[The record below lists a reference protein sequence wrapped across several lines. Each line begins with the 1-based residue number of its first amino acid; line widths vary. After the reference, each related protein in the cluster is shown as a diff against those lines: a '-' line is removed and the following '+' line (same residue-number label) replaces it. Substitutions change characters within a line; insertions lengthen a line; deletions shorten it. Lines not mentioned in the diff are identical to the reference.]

1 MNEQWDNRKE
11 ISGLLSDIQAANETI
26 QQQLR
31 PYVQEHRYTY
41 PLFQR
46 LAALA
51 EELSEHVSTLL
62 SGPLERNEAKYH
74 LSVLFR
80 TAEAM
85 AETNEMLKAVGRFHP
100 SVPLQA
106 LTYALMRLVPTVAA
120 AYGHYESLLIVTP
133 RFQQL
138 SRLWRH
144 AEGG

>member
-1 MNEQWDNRKE
+1 MNEQRDNRKE
-11 ISGLLSDIQAANETI
+11 MSGLLSDIQAANEEI

-31 PYVQEHRYTY
+31 PYVQEHRYIY

-51 EELSEHVSTLL
+51 EELGEHVAALL
-62 SGPLERNEAKYH
+62 GGPLERNEAKYH

-106 LTYALMRLVPTVAA
+106 LTYALVQLVPTVAA
-120 AYGHYESLLIVTP
+120 AYGHYESVLIVTP

-138 SRLWRH
+138 NRLWRH